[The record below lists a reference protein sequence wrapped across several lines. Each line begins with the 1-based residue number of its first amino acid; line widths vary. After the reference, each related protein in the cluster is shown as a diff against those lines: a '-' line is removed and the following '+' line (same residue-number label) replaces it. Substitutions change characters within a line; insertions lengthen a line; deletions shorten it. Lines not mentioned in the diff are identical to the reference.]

1 MRKPKKLTGRR
12 MYKKNN
18 KAVSQV
24 LISWSGEDVSDAMWE
39 DYHPFV
45 AKYPD
50 SKLGLEEVL
59 SWTWSNEG

>member
-1 MRKPKKLTGRR
+1 